1 MGKSFEKSFDNSA
14 KILKII
20 MIISFCIVC
29 AACALYFI
37 AGIMAI
43 GDMEGMD
50 YLMLLYPWLVV
61 LLDYIATAW
70 IVCMLDAFE
79 DIKTIK
85 EYLLHKQ

>member
-1 MGKSFEKSFDNSA
+1 MGKSFEKSA
-14 KILKII
+14 KILKTV
-20 MIISFCIVC
+20 MFISFYIVC
-29 AACALYFI
+29 AVCALLFLAAI
-37 AGIMAI
+37 TGI

-50 YLMLLYPWLVV
+50 YLMLFLPWLVV

>member
-1 MGKSFEKSFDNSA
+1 MGKSFENSA
-14 KILKII
+14 KILKTV
-20 MIISFCIVC
+20 MFISFYIMCAVC
-29 AACALYFI
+29 ALFFLAAI
-37 AGIMAI
+37 TGI

-50 YLMLLYPWLVV
+50 YLMLFLPLLVV

-85 EYLLHKQ
+85 EHLLHKQ